1 VTLFSRLKLRT
12 KLLLLLGLS
21 TLAVVTSIAVS
32 ASFMHQRMIDDRID
46 KVHSIVL
53 ASIGFAQSLQARV
66 DAHQISQE
74 QAIATFRDEVH
85 RMRFGA
91 EDDYLLVQTYDG
103 TVVMHGGD
111 PKREGKMTASKDSR
125 GRLTGELIR
134 DIFATA
140 DGGVI
145 WYQAL
150 KPGKAAPQDK
160 VSYVRRYAPWQMAFI
175 AGAWVDDLE
184 VAYRTR
190 LLQLG
195 MVGGGILGVTLLAAW
210 LVNRDITHSLG
221 DLRGAMGR
229 LAHGDLAT
237 DVPGTTR
244 RDEVGDMA
252 QAVLVFREQMVER
265 SQLAAEQ
272 VDGQR
277 AAEEKRAALIHMA
290 DSIEAATEAALEQI
304 RQRIVVM
311 TATADKMTA
320 SADRTGVA
328 AGTAS
333 TAAANALSNAQ
344 TVASAAEQ
352 LTASIR
358 EIGGQ
363 VNRSSQVVSQAV
375 AAGAETRAT
384 IEALNQQVEQI
395 GAVANMIGEIAART
409 NLLAL
414 NATIE
419 AARAGD
425 AGKGFAVVASE
436 VKALAN
442 QTARSTQ
449 EISRHIGLVR
459 SATGAS
465 VSAVLRIEQTITD
478 ISAIAGSI
486 AAAVEQQS
494 ATTAEIARN
503 VVETAATATEM
514 TTRTSEVSSEA
525 GQTSHHA
532 EAVRDNASGL
542 NAAMG
547 DLRHSLIR
555 VVRTAT
561 SDVDRRIHRRFDVD
575 LPARLTA
582 AGQSCEVRVIDLSDG
597 GARVRGMTALQVG
610 ERGTLDIKGVGF
622 PLPVVVNRCDD
633 DILRLTFVLD
643 EAMAARLSGTAERLA
658 QRQAA

>member
-1 VTLFSRLKLRT
+1 MTLFSRLKLRT

-21 TLAVVTSIAVS
+21 TIAVVVSIGVS

-66 DAHQISQE
+66 DAHQISHE
-74 QAIATFRDEVH
+74 QAIATFRDDVH

-91 EDDYLLVQTYDG
+91 EDDYLLIQTFDG
-103 TVVMHGGD
+103 TVVIHGGD
-111 PKREGKMTASKDSR
+111 PKREGKMTASKDAS
-125 GRLTGELIR
+125 GRSTGELIR
-134 DIFATA
+134 NILATA

-160 VSYVRRYAPWQMAFI
+160 VSYAQRFAPWQMAFI
-175 AGAWVDDLE
+175 AGAWIDDLE
-184 VAYRTR
+184 SAFRTR

-195 MVGGGILGVTLLAAW
+195 LVGGAILGLTLLAAW
-210 LVNRDITHSLG
+210 QVNRDITHSLG

-229 LAHGDLAT
+229 LAHGELAT

-252 QAVLVFREQMVER
+252 LAVLVFQEQMVER
-265 SQLAAEQ
+265 SKLAAEQ
-272 VDGQR
+272 VDGKR
-277 AAEEKRAALIHMA
+277 AAEEKRAALINMA
-290 DSIEAATEAALEQI
+290 ETIEAETEAALEQI
-304 RQRIVVM
+304 RRRAVVM
-311 TATADKMTA
+311 TATADQMTA

-328 AGTAS
+328 AGNAS
-333 TAAANALSNAQ
+333 AAAAQALSNAQ

-352 LTASIR
+352 LTASIQ

-363 VNRSSQVVSQAV
+363 VNRSSQAVSQAV
-375 AAGAETRAT
+375 AAGTETRAT

-395 GAVANMIGEIAART
+395 GAVANIIGEIAART

-449 EISRHIGLVR
+449 EISRQIGLVR

-478 ISAIAGSI
+478 INAIAGSI

-503 VVETAATATEM
+503 VVAAAATANEM
-514 TTRTSEVSSEA
+514 TARTDEVSAEA
-525 GQTSHHA
+525 GQTISHSA
-532 EAVRDNASGL
+532 AVHDNARGL
-542 NAAMG
+542 NDATV

-561 SDVDRRIHRRFDVD
+561 SDVDRRIHKRYDVD
-575 LPARLTA
+575 LSGRLM
-582 AGQSCEVRVIDLSDG
+582 AGGQTCDVRVTDLSDG
-597 GARVRGMTALQVG
+597 GARVRGTTALQVG
-610 ERGTLDIKGVGF
+610 ARGTLDIAGVGF
-622 PLPVVVNRCDD
+622 PLPIVVNRRDD
-633 DILRLTFVLD
+633 DVLRLSFVLD
-643 EAMAARLSGTAERLA
+643 EEMAARLSGTAERLA

>member
-1 VTLFSRLKLRT
+1 
-12 KLLLLLGLS
+12 
-21 TLAVVTSIAVS
+21 
-32 ASFMHQRMIDDRID
+32 
-46 KVHSIVL
+46 
-53 ASIGFAQSLQARV
+53 
-66 DAHQISQE
+66 
-74 QAIATFRDEVH
+74 
-85 RMRFGA
+85 
-91 EDDYLLVQTYDG
+91 
-103 TVVMHGGD
+103 
-111 PKREGKMTASKDSR
+111 
-125 GRLTGELIR
+125 
-134 DIFATA
+134 
-140 DGGVI
+140 
-145 WYQAL
+145 
-150 KPGKAAPQDK
+150 
-160 VSYVRRYAPWQMAFI
+160 
-175 AGAWVDDLE
+175 
-184 VAYRTR
+184 
-190 LLQLG
+190 
-195 MVGGGILGVTLLAAW
+195 
-210 LVNRDITHSLG
+210 
-221 DLRGAMGR
+221 
-229 LAHGDLAT
+229 
-237 DVPGTTR
+237 
-244 RDEVGDMA
+244 
-252 QAVLVFREQMVER
+252 
-265 SQLAAEQ
+265 
-272 VDGQR
+272 
-277 AAEEKRAALIHMA
+277 
-290 DSIEAATEAALEQI
+290 
-304 RQRIVVM
+304 
-311 TATADKMTA
+311 MTA

-622 PLPVVVNRCDD
+622 PLPVVVNRFDD